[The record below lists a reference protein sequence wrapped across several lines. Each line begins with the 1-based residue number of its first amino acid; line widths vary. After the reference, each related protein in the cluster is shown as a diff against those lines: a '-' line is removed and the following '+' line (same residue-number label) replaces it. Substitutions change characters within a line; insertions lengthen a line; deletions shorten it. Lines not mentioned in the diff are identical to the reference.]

1 MAFKT
6 SFRKLVM
13 KHLNIL
19 LKSELLNSH
28 IFPLTCF
35 QSSYIFRGML
45 ECVDGN
51 SCMCV
56 VASGPATPDSV
67 ESIAQHLS
75 PESSR
80 KAYWR
85 TWDGQSTPH
94 PSTSVFTDATPSHAH
109 LKSPAT
115 GRSRS
120 VSDSSA
126 PRRGTHIHASA
137 LGLFQKY
144 I

>member
-1 MAFKT
+1 MPK
-6 SFRKLVM
+6 
-13 KHLNIL
+13 
-19 LKSELLNSH
+19 
-28 IFPLTCF
+28 
-35 QSSYIFRGML
+35 
-45 ECVDGN
+45 CVDTK
-51 SCMCV
+51 SSICV

-85 TWDGQSTPH
+85 TWDGQSTQH
-94 PSTSVFTDATPSHAH
+94 PASSVFADATPSHVH
-109 LKSPAT
+109 LRSPAT
-115 GRSRS
+115 GRTRS

-126 PRRGTHIHASA
+126 PRRGTHVHAAGA
-137 LGLFQKY
+137 LLMMCCSGAY